1 MARVQLPYNRNP
13 GLGDPSHGATP
24 RRGRPFLFQITS
36 PGNSE
41 PLLPVMLA
49 LHANPTS
56 VDEHMQ
62 KSKSVVMT
70 YGGWVEWV
78 WPDELGSVSC
88 EASTGA
94 FISPDAGLTAGGD
107 SLLSDVGALKPSTGR
122 KGSIAWERQQ
132 DLLELFRNNGMV
144 YNSLGQP
151 VLRGRVVMMYDRGI
165 FTGHFTTLSVNEDET
180 KPFTFDLSWEFK
192 VESTVYSMPQASSSP
207 EAT

>member
-1 MARVQLPYNRNP
+1 MSRVQLPHNRNP
-13 GLGDPSHGATP
+13 RVGDPVQGSP

-36 PGNSE
+36 PGNAE

-49 LHANPTS
+49 LHANPSS

-62 KSKSVVMT
+62 KSKTVAMT

-94 FISPDAGLTAGGD
+94 FISPDTGLTAGGD
-107 SLLSDVGALKPSTGR
+107 SLLAGEGVLKPSAGR
-122 KGSIAWERQQ
+122 KGTIAWERQQ

-151 VLRGRVVMMYDRGI
+151 VLRGRVMMMYDRGI
-165 FTGHFTTLSVNEDET
+165 FTGHFTNFSVNEDEQ
-180 KPFTFDLSWEFK
+180 KPFTFDLNWEFK
-192 VESTVYSMPQASSSP
+192 VESTVYASYGTGS
-207 EAT
+207 T